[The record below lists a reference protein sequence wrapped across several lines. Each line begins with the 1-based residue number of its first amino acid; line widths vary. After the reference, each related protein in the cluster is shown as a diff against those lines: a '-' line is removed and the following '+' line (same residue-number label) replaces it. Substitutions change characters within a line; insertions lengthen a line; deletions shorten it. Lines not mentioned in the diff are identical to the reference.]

1 MGVFVRYN
9 GPRAMRPSAS
19 IYRELAPGH
28 LSEHVS
34 LLWYFEG
41 PTACRHKRIF
51 PNGKVELLI
60 TLGEGYRTVGEG
72 EDGWIPEVCATG
84 LRSAP
89 LIVEQPAWQRVMGV
103 RLRPVGALALLATPM
118 GELTGR
124 IVDLERLVGHAAR
137 DLAGRCREAT
147 EPAECLRIAQGWL
160 EARLAGSP
168 VATAEVAWA
177 ARHIE
182 RVGGAVATE
191 ALRRQV
197 GYSKARWATAF
208 QGQIGLRPKVYSRV
222 VRLSRLLDTFRRG
235 ETHLAAAAA
244 GGFYDQPHMTTEL
257 RRLTGLTPRELL
269 ARLHPVGDGST
280 AAEPRPA

>member
-1 MGVFVRYN
+1 M
-9 GPRAMRPSAS
+9 PPTPAS
-19 IYRELAPGH
+19 IYRELAPGP

-41 PTACRHKRIF
+41 PTACPHKRIF

-60 TLGEGYRTVGEG
+60 SLGEAYRTVGEG
-72 EDGWIPEVCATG
+72 DDAWIPEACVTG

-89 LIVEQPAWQRVMGV
+89 LIVEQPPWQRVMGV
-103 RLRPVGALALLATPM
+103 RLRPAGALALLTTPT

-124 IVDLERLVGHAAR
+124 IVDLELLLGHAVR
-137 DLAGRCREAT
+137 DLTGRCRDST
-147 EPAECLRIAQGWL
+147 DPAECLRLGWAWL
-160 EARLAGSP
+160 EGRLRGAP
-168 VATAEVAWA
+168 VAAAEVAWA

-182 RVGGAVATE
+182 RAAGAVATE
-191 ALRRQV
+191 ELRRQV
-197 GYSKARWATAF
+197 GYSKARWATVF
-208 QGQIGLRPKVYSRV
+208 QAQIGLRPKLYSRV

-235 ETHLAAAAA
+235 QTNLAAAAT
-244 GGFYDQPHMTTEL
+244 GGYYDQPHMTTEL